1 MVEINCTQCGSD
13 KIMQDLKLSA
23 GGGLLIV
30 TLEGNPGALVFK
42 DMKMAALRGT
52 VCGECGNVGLSIENP
67 KELWE
72 TYKKVN
78 KLTS

>member
-1 MVEINCTQCGSD
+1 MTEMSCTQCGSD
-13 KIMQDLKLSA
+13 KIMQDLEINA
-23 GGGLLIV
+23 GGGHLVV

-52 VCGECGNVGLSIENP
+52 VCGDCGYVGLSIENP

-72 TYKKVN
+72 TYEKVN
-78 KLTS
+78 KLT